1 MQPTASQAVTKNIEI
16 TLLRSFV
23 HVAETGS
30 FTHAGTRANK
40 TQSAISVQIRNL
52 EERLGQRL
60 LDRSGRAVCLTEQGE
75 VLLGYAKQMLRI
87 NDEAVHRLALCQQRV
102 QLRLGL
108 VEYLAPH
115 RLPSIVSNLA
125 NAFPQYEFSVKIDL
139 SKRLRADLLEGK
151 LDVVIAA
158 RDEGDTSGTALF
170 SESLVWATR
179 GASVDADQP
188 LAMAFLPQ
196 PCFYREAATKALDA
210 IGRAWVCSV
219 TTMNISGVQMA
230 VNAGLAVGVLG
241 QTSVQP
247 GMTVLGEKHGLPP
260 LPTFQVAVFAA
271 QDPRSAGTEPLIR
284 FLTEAILS
292 PSRGVQ

>member
-1 MQPTASQAVTKNIEI
+1 MENTSTSPITKNIEI
-16 TLLRSFV
+16 ALLRSFV

-52 EERLGQRL
+52 EERIGQRL

-87 NDEAVHRLALCQQRV
+87 NDEAVYRLAQGQHRV
-102 QLRLGL
+102 QMRLGL

-115 RLPSIVSNLA
+115 RLPSIVSNLTQ
-125 NAFPQYEFSVKIDL
+125 AFPQYDFSVKIDL

-158 RDEGDTSGTALF
+158 RDEGDTSGKALF
-170 SESLVWATR
+170 SEPLVWATR
-179 GASVDADQP
+179 GANVDTDQP
-188 LAMAFLPQ
+188 LAMAFLPP

-210 IGRAWVCSV
+210 VGRAWVCSV

-241 QTSVQP
+241 QTSVQA
-247 GMTVLGEKHGLPP
+247 GMTVLGEKNGLPP
-260 LPTFQVAVFAA
+260 LPTFQVAVFAS
-271 QDPRSAGTEPLIR
+271 QDPHSAGTEPLIR

-292 PSRGVQ
+292 PSRGAP